1 MTDSIGLGAPY
12 FWEAKYT
19 EELTDIIGHV
29 ECFDWYVPFDLIFEM
44 IESFLNPELNH
55 RILVVG
61 LGRSNIIEVLYK
73 KGFRDITA
81 VDISPMVISKMQK
94 KYEHLTGVDFIAMD
108 AREMITLAS
117 DSFTAV
123 IDKAMIDALFCMSDF
138 NDSVNRAYS
147 EIFRVLRMDGV
158 FLSVSHAIP
167 LARVPYLRLIR
178 WAIDMASLVEGE
190 KLTLFVL
197 TKTAD
202 EAMINRKITGAE
214 AATRPPATGI
224 VDNTEQTANKV
235 SVVRKAGGGGQLTVT
250 ASIDKMIEMVDES
263 GATDG
268 D

>member
-1 MTDSIGLGAPY
+1 MSATIGLGAPY
-12 FWEAKYT
+12 FWESKYK
-19 EELTDIIGHV
+19 EELADIIGHV
-29 ECFDWYVPFDLIFEM
+29 ECFDWYVPFDQIFEM
-44 IESFLNPELNH
+44 VESFLNPELNH
-55 RILVVG
+55 RILILGV
-61 LGRSNIIEVLYK
+61 GRSNIIECLYK
-73 KGFRDITA
+73 HGFRDITA
-81 VDISPMVISKMQK
+81 VDISATVVSKMQK
-94 KYEHLTGVDFIAMD
+94 KYEHYTGVDFIVMD

-138 NDSVNRAYS
+138 NDSANRAYK
-147 EIFRVLRMDGV
+147 EVFRVLKADGI

-202 EAMINRKITGAE
+202 EAMINRKVTGAE
-214 AATRPPATGI
+214 AATRPEASGI
-224 VDNTEQTANKV
+224 VDNMEQTMNKV
-235 SVVRKAGGGGQLTVT
+235 STVRKAGGGGQLTVT

>member
-29 ECFDWYVPFDLIFEM
+29 ECFDWYVPFDMIFEM
-44 IESFLNPELNH
+44 VESFLNPELNH
-55 RILVVG
+55 RILIVG
-61 LGRSNIIEVLYK
+61 LGRSNIVEVLYR

-81 VDISPMVISKMQK
+81 VDISPTVISKMQK

-108 AREMITLAS
+108 AREMITLA
-117 DSFTAV
+117 DCSFTAV
-123 IDKAMIDALFCMSDF
+123 ID
-138 NDSVNRAYS
+138 YS
-147 EIFRVLRMDGV
+147 EIFRVLRMDGI

-167 LARVPYLRLIR
+167 LARVPYLRRIR

-214 AATRPPATGI
+214 AATRPEASGI

-235 SVVRKAGGGGQLTVT
+235 SMVRKAGGGGQLTVT

>member
-1 MTDSIGLGAPY
+1 MSATIGLGAPY
-12 FWEAKYT
+12 FWEAKYK
-19 EELTDIIGHV
+19 EELADIIGQV
-29 ECFDWYVPFDLIFEM
+29 ECFDWYVPFDQIFEM
-44 IESFLNPELNH
+44 VESFLNPELNH
-55 RILVVG
+55 RILVLGV
-61 LGRSNIIEVLYK
+61 GRSNIIECLYK
-73 KGFRDITA
+73 HGFRDITA
-81 VDISPMVISKMQK
+81 VDISPTVISKMQK
-94 KYEHLTGVDFIAMD
+94 KYAALTGVDFIAMD
-108 AREMITLAS
+108 ARELITLSS
-117 DSFTAV
+117 DTFTAV

-138 NDSVNRAYS
+138 NDSVNRAYK
-147 EIFRVLRMDGV
+147 EVFRVLKMDGI

-202 EAMINRKITGAE
+202 EALINRKITGAE
-214 AATRPPATGI
+214 AATRPDASGI
-224 VDNTEQTANKV
+224 VDNMEQTGNKV
-235 SVVRKAGGGGQLTVT
+235 NTVRKAGGGGQLTVT